1 MFIEKTNICIIPA
14 KAKSERLPGKNIKK
28 LCGRELLSY
37 TIETAKQSRLFD
49 DIVISTNDEDVKRVT
64 LDYGARI
71 PYSRPS
77 YLDDNRSGVADVCLD
92 MLKYL
97 ESNESL
103 IFENTF
109 ILLPTSPFRKPEY
122 LHEAYELFKNHPESK
137 ALMSVSELCYP
148 LFWALVPK
156 DGNVMT
162 RFFQSES
169 GKRRHELPKVYKPDG
184 MVMILRTKDFIAQ
197 GSYEF
202 EDILTYQTP
211 GYGGFDIDTPED
223 FAFAEF
229 LLKRGDISL

>member
-1 MFIEKTNICIIPA
+1 MYTKRKNVCIIPA
-14 KAKSERLPGKNIKK
+14 KGKSERLPGKNIKK
-28 LCGRELLSY
+28 LRGRELLSY
-37 TIETAKQSRLFD
+37 TIEAAKQSGLFD
-49 DIVISTNDEDVKRVT
+49 DIVVSTNDENVTRVT
-64 LDYGARI
+64 LEYEARV

-122 LHEAYELFKNHPESK
+122 LYEAYELFKNHPESK
-137 ALMSVSELCYP
+137 VLMSVSELCHP

-162 RFFQSES
+162 RLFQSES
-169 GKRRHELPKVYKPDG
+169 GKRRHELPKAYKPDG

-229 LLKRGDISL
+229 LLRDGHVSL